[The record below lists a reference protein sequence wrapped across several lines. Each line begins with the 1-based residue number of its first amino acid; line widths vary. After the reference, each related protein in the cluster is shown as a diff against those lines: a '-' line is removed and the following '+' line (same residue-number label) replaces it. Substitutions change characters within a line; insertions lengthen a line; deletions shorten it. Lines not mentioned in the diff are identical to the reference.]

1 MARNTNLNVAP
12 GGGGGAQGRSL
23 GKIKVS
29 SNVTVKPKN
38 STRVTDAKE
47 TARLKA
53 INAPKTDPNA
63 GRAKAATKAANKD
76 VVSKPM
82 PKTSKLFGKKVV
94 GQPKQV
100 SKAKAAKI
108 KASEAKTTA
117 KADAKKKQAE
127 VDFNTFVNQMTAYS
141 NKLNKFNK

>member
-12 GGGGGAQGRSL
+12 GGGGGAQGRGL

-53 INAPKTDPNA
+53 INAPKADPNK
-63 GRAKAATKAANKD
+63 GRSKAATKAANKD

-82 PKTSKLFGKKVV
+82 PKASKLFGKKVV

-108 KASEAKTTA
+108 KAKSAPKP
-117 KADAKKKQAE
+117 KSLDQMMAE
-127 VDFNTFVNQMTAYS
+127 FR
-141 NKLNKFNK
+141 NK

>member
-12 GGGGGAQGRSL
+12 GGGGGGGARVGR
-23 GKIKVS
+23 GAPKIKVS
-29 SNVTVKPKN
+29 GNVSVKPKGKM
-38 STRVTDAKE
+38 TDAE
-47 TARLKA
+47 VNRLKA
-53 INAPKTDPNA
+53 INAPKSDSNA

-82 PKTSKLFGKKVV
+82 PKASRVLGGKIV

-108 KASEAKTTA
+108 KASGAKTTA
-117 KADAKKKQAE
+117 KANAKRTKE
-127 VDFNTFVNQMTAYS
+127 MDEY
-141 NKLNKFNK
+141 NKFIADMKKYQGR